1 MTQQPTSQRSE
12 LIKFGIVVLIAVI
25 VVLVVALSR
34 PFIFGRVVPAVLGE
48 GDPVPVMDQPGADD
62 AYPPAADDAAADEG
76 DETDGM
82 GGEPETAVP
91 ATDDTATEGATAEED
106 STITHVV
113 QAGETLFAIA
123 RIYDVTVDELVAA
136 NNITNPNVV
145 PVGTELKI
153 PKNSD

>member
-1 MTQQPTSQRSE
+1 MTQQPTDQRAE
-12 LIKFGIVVLIAVI
+12 IIKFGVVVLIALI

-48 GDPVPVMDQPGADD
+48 GEPVPVIDQPAADD
-62 AYPPAADDAAADEG
+62 AYPAAGNDAAADE
-76 DETDGM
+76 DDATDGM

-91 ATDDTATEGATAEED
+91 ATDDTATEGETATED
-106 STITHVV
+106 DTITHVV
-113 QAGETLFAIA
+113 QPGETLFAIA

-145 PVGTELKI
+145 PVGTALKI
-153 PKNSD
+153 PKDSE